1 VNLGIELAERALLP
15 DAWIRAG
22 IRRLDRRR
30 LAELARGGVEA
41 RSRSARRFLD
51 QLRASPVAL
60 ETDRPK
66 AQHYDLPPAF
76 FRLVL
81 GRRMKYSS
89 GHWPSGVTGLDD
101 AEESMLSLCGLRA
114 ELEDGMEILDLGC
127 GWGSLALWA
136 AETFPNARVLAV
148 SNAPPQLAF
157 IQETA
162 RERGLPNVRTALWDM
177 NRVKMD
183 RRFDRVLSIEMFE
196 HMRNWKALLARIGG
210 WLEPQGKVFVHV
222 FTHRRFS
229 YLFETDGAA
238 DWMGRHF
245 FTAGMMPS
253 DDLMLRV
260 QDDLRVERHWSLS
273 GTHYEKTAEAWLSN
287 MDRHREEILE
297 IFSGVYGRSRAG
309 RWVQRWRIFFMA
321 CAELWGYAGGEE
333 WLVSHYRLAG
343 R

>member
-1 VNLGIELAERALLP
+1 MRAGIALAERGLIP
-15 DAWIRAG
+15 DAWIRTG

-41 RSRSARRFLD
+41 QSRRARRFLD
-51 QLRASPVAL
+51 QLRSSPVAL

-66 AQHYDLPPAF
+66 AQHYELPPAF
-76 FRLVL
+76 FRLAL

-89 GHWPSGVTGLDD
+89 GHWPAGVQALDD

-114 ELEDGMEILDLGC
+114 QLEDGMEILDLGC
-127 GWGSLALWA
+127 GWGSLTLWA

-148 SNAPPQLAF
+148 SNARPQLAF
-157 IQETA
+157 IRASAE
-162 RERGLPNVRTALWDM
+162 ERGLANVRTALGDM
-177 NRVKMD
+177 NRVSLD

-196 HMRNWKALLARIGG
+196 HMRNWKALLARIAG

-229 YLFETDGAA
+229 YLFEADGAD

-260 QDDLRVERHWSLS
+260 QDDLRVERHWSMS
-273 GTHYEKTAEAWLSN
+273 GTHYERTADAWLAN

-297 IFSGVYGRSRAG
+297 IFAGVYGRSRAK
-309 RWVQRWRIFFMA
+309 RWFHRWRIFFMA